1 MNHNKRWLMYVQQ
14 IIMSSFPSYSMHDAT
29 HSEAILHNIE
39 ILLGEEN
46 VKLLSGCSDMKKK
59 QGK

>member
-1 MNHNKRWLMYVQQ
+1 MYVQQ